1 MDRTERTEGQL
12 NFWETRIFFVFTY
25 NYLIIN

>member
-1 MDRTERTEGQL
+1 MDRTVRTEGQL
-12 NFWETRIFFVFTY
+12 NFGKTRIFFIFTY